1 MYFLVEK
8 GHIPAVGNRFPSST
22 PPFPA
27 CQQSCLAGPFAGP
40 LFGLLATPAHP
51 LEKMPDAGGVVGYP
65 EMLFDHFSD
74 PPQGPQ
80 FGPAAVSASPFQQPF
95 FQLID
100 LFFRQTARPSR
111 RTVGLKKTSPS

>member
-1 MYFLVEK
+1 
-8 GHIPAVGNRFPSST
+8 
-22 PPFPA
+22 
-27 CQQSCLAGPFAGP
+27 
-40 LFGLLATPAHP
+40 
-51 LEKMPDAGGVVGYP
+51 
-65 EMLFDHFSD
+65 MLFDHFSD